1 MIRLVLSEPEDVRFS
16 LVSREVYPRE
26 MRLHLAVHY
35 RKVMLQT
42 NSTSKE
48 YAQGFYL
55 FHPRGQITL
64 INHTRNVRLK
74 ISAEVDEGWIPGG
87 SYRLINI
94 YSKPL
99 SREDIYEIDE
109 KLRPDDIEVNWD
121 IYAWGFLEEE
131 YAKQYNVGLIPIFI
145 GTVRGIKI
153 SRKDFVRNVLEKADM
168 LRREFIEVVVE
179 PIDLAHIKDSELR
192 SALQF
197 LLEKQRLLLEA
208 KEKLAEAKTAS
219 DFRGVIGEV
228 RRAVEIPKEWLERLR
243 KLCEEAY
250 RKLNYIVTNDP
261 NALKDAP
268 LEMASTI
275 VGGSEN
281 IKRMTGL
288 LEVTYYYA
296 SRFGIHTKTLSGSPY
311 TPIPTRME
319 AEFAIQQALIGLN
332 YLIRLLSRYT
342 MQF

>member
-1 MIRLVLSEPEDVRFS
+1 MIRLVLSEPEDVKLS
-16 LVSREVYPRE
+16 LVSRDVYPRE
-26 MRLHLAVHY
+26 MRLHLAVRY
-35 RKVMLQT
+35 TKAMLEINT
-42 NSTSKE
+42 TSKE
-48 YAQGFYL
+48 EYDRGFYL
-55 FHPRGQITL
+55 FHPHGEIEL
-64 INHTRNVRLK
+64 INEARNVNVK
-74 ISAEVDEGWIPGG
+74 ISAEISGGRIG
-87 SYRLINI
+87 SYSLNI

-109 KLRPDDIEVNWD
+109 KLRPDDIEVRWSID
-121 IYAWGFLEEE
+121 AWGVLEEKF
-131 YAKQYNVGLIPIFI
+131 AKQHNIGLIPIFI
-145 GTVRGIKI
+145 GTVRRFRIP
-153 SRKDFVRNVLEKADM
+153 RKDFVRNVLEKADL

-179 PIDLAHIKDSELR
+179 PIDLDHIKDSELR

-197 LLEKQRLLLEA
+197 LLEKQRLLLEV